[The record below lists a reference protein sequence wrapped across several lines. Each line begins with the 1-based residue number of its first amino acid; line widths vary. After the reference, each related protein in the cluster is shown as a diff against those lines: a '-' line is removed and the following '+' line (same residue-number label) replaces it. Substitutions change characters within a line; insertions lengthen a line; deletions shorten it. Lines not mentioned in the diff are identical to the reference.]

1 MLCLAGTG
9 HLLSSVC
16 IIVIILTA
24 RFVPGLHLYLE
35 ADFDVNQQ
43 ATLIEVINSAR
54 GPVKDVMEYE
64 IDSPL
69 AGVVIWSA
77 TFVYVVSRCISA
89 DTSVRCISR
98 ELKTDVCC
106 MCYVERQE

>member
-1 MLCLAGTG
+1 MLCLARTG

-35 ADFDVNQQ
+35 ADFDVTQQ
-43 ATLIEVINSAR
+43 AALIEMINSAR
-54 GPVKDVMEYE
+54 GPIKDVMEYE

-69 AGVVIWSA
+69 AGVLICSA
-77 TFVYVVSRCISA
+77 TFVLISA
-89 DTSVRCISR
+89 
-98 ELKTDVCC
+98 EN
-106 MCYVERQE
+106 